1 MNLALITS
9 RALFSLILIIG
20 LIYFI
25 MYLLRRATG
34 REKRGLMDRRMFG
47 IVGRIYLAPKKS
59 IYLVRAGEKILVL
72 GVGNEIHLLLIMK
85 DDEITKS
92 LRDEPGNSLGIRGFS
107 EYLKRAFSSKKIK
120 NIENSS
126 EL

>member
-34 REKRGLMDRRMFG
+34 REKRGFMDRRMFG

>member
-34 REKRGLMDRRMFG
+34 REKRGFMDRRMFG

-126 EL
+126 KL

>member
-25 MYLLRRATG
+25 MYLLRRAMG
-34 REKRGLMDRRMFG
+34 REKRGFMDRRTFG
-47 IVGRIYLAPKKS
+47 IVGRIYLAPKKF

-107 EYLKRAFSSKKIK
+107 EYLKRALSSKKSKI
-120 NIENSS
+120 
-126 EL
+126 